1 MANLR
6 PENADFRQER
16 ADMRSGRADLRPRM
30 ALRGDMR
37 PEMENRKQKT
47 ETEDE
52 ETRIFLYGIIGHRPL
67 QVLQ

>member
-6 PENADFRQER
+6 PENADFGLEK
-16 ADMRSGRADLRPRM
+16 AEMSSWRADLRPRN

-52 ETRIFLYGIIGHRPL
+52 ETRIFLYGIIGHHPL

>member
-1 MANLR
+1 MSSWG
-6 PENADFRQER
+6 
-16 ADMRSGRADLRPRM
+16 ADMKPRM

-37 PEMENRKQKT
+37 PEMENKKQKT

-52 ETRIFLYGIIGHRPL
+52 ETRIFLYGIIGHHPL